1 MEDLLKLLS
10 SISIVDKKWWLFL
23 FRILYWLNIFDP
35 VFLVLLQE
43 ISKFPQRK
51 HWIIQYFFRD
61 LVNTSANLHICIIQ
75 IIKYI
80 FSKMNKSRI
89 FQKLLHWTCCFSC
102 HALIIVLATGL
113 SIWEYFLVHRLILLH
128 LKELANQYY

>member
-1 MEDLLKLLS
+1 MISSNNSPIFYFWSHLEPQERNSMEDLLKLLS

-23 FRILYWLNIFDP
+23 FRILYGLNIFDP

-43 ISKFPQRK
+43 ISKFPQPK

-61 LVNTSANLHICIIQ
+61 LVNVSSANLHICIIQ
-75 IIKYI
+75 ITKYI

-89 FQKLLHWTCCFSC
+89 FQKLLHCTCCYSC
-102 HALIIVLATGL
+102 HALTIVLAT
-113 SIWEYFLVHRLILLH
+113 S
-128 LKELANQYY
+128 